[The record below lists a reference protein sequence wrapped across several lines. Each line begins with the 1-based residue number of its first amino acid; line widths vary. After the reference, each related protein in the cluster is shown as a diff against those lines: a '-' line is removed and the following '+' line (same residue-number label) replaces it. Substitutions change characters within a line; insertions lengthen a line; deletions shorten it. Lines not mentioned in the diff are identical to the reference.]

1 MGIISSQLFH
11 LPGGASEKWAPFV
24 QSRGWQMEISIS
36 ISRSHENRRDASRIV
51 EKPRE
56 ASRSHEK
63 TREAS
68 SSLERPREVPR
79 RLEKALL
86 GASMNFAKVR
96 YQLYCSYVCLP
107 RLRKLWLRCWGT
119 KPANRSK
126 TRSFFHV
133 IRLYCY
139 PNSVSNISDC
149 CPRLAT
155 IYIYITWSFALY
167 WTLKS
172 GDVE

>member
-1 MGIISSQLFH
+1 MEVKCEPCLCSLWVD
-11 LPGGASEKWAPFV
+11 KWKFQFQYQEATRIVETPRE
-24 QSRGWQMEISIS
+24 S
-36 ISRSHENRRDASRIV
+36 SRSP

-56 ASRSHEK
+56 ALRSHEK
-63 TREAS
+63 TREDPR
-68 SSLERPREVPR
+68 SLERPRDDLR
-79 RLEKALL
+79 RPEKALL
-86 GASMNFAKVR
+86 EASPDTLNFAKVR

-139 PNSVSNISDC
+139 PNLVSNISDC